1 MFTIAFRR
9 NMETETPF
17 IKLSVLFNNIPF
29 DTRLKTGW
37 GFSCLIEG
45 TKEPILFDTGDQ
57 GDILLDNMKRMNI
70 DPMGIDVVFLSH
82 AHSDHTGGLGVFLKK
97 NPHATVYMPESFLS
111 SFKQTVKSH
120 GPSVKAVGDP
130 LQILERVYSIGE
142 MGNQIKEQAL
152 ILRTSNG
159 LVIITGCAHPG
170 IADVVRK
177 AKDLFNDDL
186 CLVMGGFHLGG
197 MTGAQVS
204 EIIRTLKQAGVD
216 KVAPSHCTGEK
227 AIALFKNAWDD
238 NFLAGGAGAI
248 IEVPG

>member
-1 MFTIAFRR
+1 MQ
-9 NMETETPF
+9 TETPF
-17 IKLSVLFNNIPF
+17 IKLSVLFNNVSF
-29 DTRLKTGW
+29 DPRLRTGW

-45 TKEPILFDTGDQ
+45 TKQPILFDTGDQ
-57 GDILLDNMKRMNI
+57 GAILIDNMERMNM

-82 AHSDHTGGLGVFLKK
+82 AHADHTGGLEAFLKK
-97 NPHATVYMPESFLS
+97 SPRGTVYMPESFPF

-120 GPSVKAVGDP
+120 GASVKAVGDP
-130 LQILERVYSIGE
+130 IQVLDRVYSIGE
-142 MGNQIKEQAL
+142 MGTQIKEQAL
-152 ILRTSNG
+152 VLRTSNG

-170 IADVVRK
+170 IADVVRR
-177 AKDLFNDDL
+177 AKDLFDNEI

-227 AIALFKNAWDD
+227 AIALFKNAWGD
-238 NFLAGGAGAI
+238 NFLAGGVGAK